1 MFLKHHP
8 FLVACFFKILLK
20 FHFVVTFPILGSL
33 LYIFIKFFN
42 HKNEIIMRKISLVLV
57 AALLLSVGNVLAN
70 DYKPENPAKKI
81 AMQIHKMLKNNSF
94 DVSDDLTA
102 DVRFTINNEGEIV
115 VLSVT
120 TSNKNLEG
128 FVKGRLNYKKVD
140 NAQEGKIYTIPVR
153 IEA

>member
-1 MFLKHHP
+1 
-8 FLVACFFKILLK
+8 
-20 FHFVVTFPILGSL
+20 
-33 LYIFIKFFN
+33 
-42 HKNEIIMRKISLVLV
+42 MRKISLVLV